1 MEPQQ
6 PRPIRGFAVVPAYA
20 WAARALVTGWRLWL
34 PAILLAC
41 LAGIALPFLGWLA
54 APLLLVVAVQ
64 NSANPNLQL
73 RQLTYSGFFRVIV
86 VAAPFA
92 GFAAMYALVTFGI
105 FMALGLKDFPAPPP
119 PDSGPWFL
127 GPEFVALAI
136 ATIVF
141 AVVLALCVFVFTY
154 AADGRFPLPE
164 AATLGLKAGAKNL
177 DKTLFALVLAALPT
191 AAGIYLR
198 TLIPHEYG
206 RLAPLIAMPIIAFVS
221 LAFARGYRQISA

>member
-1 MEPQQ
+1 MDAPQ
-6 PRPIRGFAVVPAYA
+6 PRPIRGFAVLPAYG
-20 WAARALVTGWRLWL
+20 WAARALAAGWRLWL

-41 LAGIALPFLGWLA
+41 LAAIAVPFLDWLA
-54 APLLLVVAVQ
+54 ALLLLVVAVQ
-64 NSANPNLQL
+64 YSADPALSL
-73 RQLTYSGFFRVIV
+73 RNVSSSGFFRVIV

-206 RLAPLIAMPIIAFVS
+206 RLAPLIAMPIIAFLS